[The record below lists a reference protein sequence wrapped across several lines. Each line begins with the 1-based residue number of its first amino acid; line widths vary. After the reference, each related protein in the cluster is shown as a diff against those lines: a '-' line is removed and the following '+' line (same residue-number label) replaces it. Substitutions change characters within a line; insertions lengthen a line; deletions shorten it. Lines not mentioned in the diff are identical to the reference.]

1 MSDTMRDMKQGELI
15 LVDTTQVVSARS
27 EEKASK
33 ARPEPA
39 WSDVKANLADFDRAG
54 LIALIKDLHSLS
66 RDNRVFL
73 DARLGLG
80 ADPLMPYKKTISR
93 WISPDVVRGQD
104 ISVAKAKKAISDYRK
119 AIGLPEGVA
128 ELSVHYCEAAASLLS
143 YCGMDDVGYCSAL
156 VRMYAQALDLA
167 TALPEAEREVMLD
180 RLDAVRAAMTNVGWG
195 VEEEMNELWTEHVL
209 SQ

>member
-1 MSDTMRDMKQGELI
+1 MRDMKQGELI

-80 ADPLMPYKKTISR
+80 ADPDDLALDQSGRRPR
-93 WISPDVVRGQD
+93 PGHLCRQGQEGD
-104 ISVAKAKKAISDYRK
+104 L
-119 AIGLPEGVA
+119 GLPKG
-128 ELSVHYCEAAASLLS
+128 
-143 YCGMDDVGYCSAL
+143 
-156 VRMYAQALDLA
+156 
-167 TALPEAEREVMLD
+167 D
-180 RLDAVRAAMTNVGWG
+180 RLARGRGRAVRP
-195 VEEEMNELWTEHVL
+195 LL
-209 SQ
+209 